1 MIVELDAA
9 VIPFDENERESQRVY
24 ESDIRWSGM
33 SYYIFNVV
41 EPHLDR
47 LRAANL
53 LTVGKSMIT

>member
-1 MIVELDAA
+1 MIVELEAA

-47 LRAANL
+47 LRAA
-53 LTVGKSMIT
+53 S